1 MSEYREF
8 SLKRIVV
15 AVDFSGASYGALN
28 YAKQL
33 AVCFSAKIVLVHVID
48 TRCGADGTKQ
58 LQVSLPQQIDLA
70 EDELQKIA
78 VGLSEDG
85 ICHATVVRT
94 GEIRKTVSD
103 LVEEREADL
112 LVIGTRGK
120 GNTDGKELGSVAETL
135 LRAMPC
141 PVLTVGKYVRMDAC
155 EGTHTRRVLFPTDFS
170 EISRAALAYTES
182 LTKHLAGHLLLL
194 HVTERQPGED
204 KAEFRELVK
213 ELKDPPIITEYIARA
228 GRPAETI
235 VAVSGEK
242 CVDFIV
248 MGVHGADHENG
259 ESDYGI
265 AFDVIQKAKCPV
277 FTLLTRHWK
286 KRGETQEKEL
296 TEAEEFRR
304 QEERLSLHHS

>member
-1 MSEYREF
+1 MSEYRKL

-33 AVCFSAKIVLVHVID
+33 ARCFSAKILLVHVID
-48 TRCGADGTKQ
+48 MMRSVEGIRQPD
-58 LQVSLPQQIDLA
+58 LNLPQQIDVA
-70 EDELQKIA
+70 EYELQKIA
-78 VGLSEDG
+78 AGLSEDG
-85 ICHATVVRT
+85 IRYATIVRT
-94 GEIRKTVSD
+94 GEIRQTVLD

-120 GNTDGKELGSVAETL
+120 GNTDNKELGSVAETL

-170 EISRAALAYTES
+170 EISGAALAYTES

-194 HVTERQPGED
+194 HVNEKQGMED
-204 KAEFRELVK
+204 NAEFEKLVK
-213 ELKDPPIITEYIARA
+213 ELKDPSIVTECIARA
-228 GRPAETI
+228 GRPTGTI
-235 VAVSGEK
+235 VTVAAEK

-248 MGVHGADHENG
+248 MGVHGADQENG
-259 ESDYGI
+259 ECDYGI
-265 AFDVIQKAKCPV
+265 AFDVIREAKCPV
-277 FTLLTRHWK
+277 FTLFTQPGR
-286 KRGETQEKEL
+286 KRGEDRESEP

-304 QEERLSLHHS
+304 QQERVSHHHA